1 MTTSTTGSTTG
12 LSVNLNAIA
21 QLRNRRD
28 LPWPSVTD
36 FGRIALNAG
45 AVGLTIHPRP
55 DQRHIRFSDVP
66 QLQRLISEE
75 FPDREYNIEGYP
87 TDAFLELA
95 ESASPHQITL
105 VPDDPAQ
112 AHNERSPNLPPQPRP
127 HARQVWASMPGTTS
141 PLTTLAPCS
150 TPSHLWPR
158 SQSVMQSRLTH
169 WNMVSRGRCCVIGPC
184 ARNHASTTD
193 AWLHVAQLVP

>member
-1 MTTSTTGSTTG
+1 

-95 ESASPHQITL
+95 ESASPESAQREIAKLAATAEAARAAGMGVNAGHDLTVDNLGPLLDAVPFVAEVSIGHAITADAL
-105 VPDDPAQ
+105 EHGLKGSVLRYRAVCEKPRE
-112 AHNERSPNLPPQPRP
+112 HN
-127 HARQVWASMPGTTS
+127 
-141 PLTTLAPCS
+141 
-150 TPSHLWPR
+150 
-158 SQSVMQSRLTH
+158 
-169 WNMVSRGRCCVIGPC
+169 
-184 ARNHASTTD
+184 
-193 AWLHVAQLVP
+193 